1 MIYDYMVLQDFAFKL
16 QSVTTNSHGSEDR
29 KTVSKVHIDLAAF
42 CTGQTNPSPV
52 EKSLQLK

>member
-1 MIYDYMVLQDFAFKL
+1 MLTQDFAFKL

-29 KTVSKVHIDLAAF
+29 KTVAKVHIDLAAF
-42 CTGQTNPSPV
+42 CTGQTNPPPV